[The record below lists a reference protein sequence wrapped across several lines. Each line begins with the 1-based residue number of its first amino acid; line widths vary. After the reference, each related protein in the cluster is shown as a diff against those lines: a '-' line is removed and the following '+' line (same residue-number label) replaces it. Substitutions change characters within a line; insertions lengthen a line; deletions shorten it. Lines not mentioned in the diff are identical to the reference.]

1 MYMWVFPK
9 IRVPQNG
16 WFIKENP
23 IKMDDLGVPLFSD
36 TLMCIYIY
44 IYVYNRHIPS
54 CKKQPPINTSLFGL
68 FNANRRSGGDF
79 SPKAFRWERQV
90 PIQNAMV
97 PNWRQHDCRIAS
109 MLTTTRHLGC
119 WKGAE
124 ILVEALGNP
133 EKPKIL
139 LQNKSGELSI
149 CLALPP
155 PTTRIRLWLP
165 KNLQADLVGFFFWV
179 ENSIF
184 TKAAPMCTG
193 CSQKAFDWLWP
204 SALSSLGKEGLWPL
218 FFLSRFPGRLMP
230 EKVFFLMLRKRHGM
244 Y

>member
-1 MYMWVFPK
+1 MIWGYHYFRIHSCV
-9 IRVPQNG
+9 
-16 WFIKENP
+16 
-23 IKMDDLGVPLFSD
+23 
-36 TLMCIYIY
+36 YIY

-68 FNANRRSGGDF
+68 FNANRRSGGRFFTESF
-79 SPKAFRWERQV
+79 SVGKTGTNTKRYGAQLAFSTTG
-90 PIQNAMV
+90 
-97 PNWRQHDCRIAS
+97 RIAS

-155 PTTRIRLWLP
+155 PTTRIRL
-165 KNLQADLVGFFFWV
+165 
-179 ENSIF
+179 
-184 TKAAPMCTG
+184 
-193 CSQKAFDWLWP
+193 
-204 SALSSLGKEGLWPL
+204 
-218 FFLSRFPGRLMP
+218 
-230 EKVFFLMLRKRHGM
+230 
-244 Y
+244 

>member
-68 FNANRRSGGDF
+68 FNANRRSGGRFFTESF
-79 SPKAFRWERQV
+79 SVGKTGTNTKRYGAQLAFSTTG
-90 PIQNAMV
+90 
-97 PNWRQHDCRIAS
+97 RIAS

-155 PTTRIRLWLP
+155 PTTRIRL
-165 KNLQADLVGFFFWV
+165 
-179 ENSIF
+179 
-184 TKAAPMCTG
+184 
-193 CSQKAFDWLWP
+193 
-204 SALSSLGKEGLWPL
+204 
-218 FFLSRFPGRLMP
+218 
-230 EKVFFLMLRKRHGM
+230 
-244 Y
+244 